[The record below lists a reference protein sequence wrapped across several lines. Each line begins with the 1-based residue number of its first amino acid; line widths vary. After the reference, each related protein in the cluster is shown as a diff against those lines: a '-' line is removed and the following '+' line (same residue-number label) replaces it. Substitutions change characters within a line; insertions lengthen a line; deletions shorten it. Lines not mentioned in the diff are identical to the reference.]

1 MPSIAKKKILCS
13 MIIALCLKKKKKKRI
28 WCKDWL
34 KKRSTF
40 GSTAT
45 ILHEL
50 QSSEEHD
57 FRNYL
62 RMSVST
68 FYLLLSKVEPYIVKK
83 DTVMRNSITAE
94 ARLEATLRF
103 LASGSTYS
111 ELQYSTRISKQSLS
125 RIIPETCRAIY
136 EVLKADYLQV
146 SESVR
151 NILRVNNVVTL

>member
-1 MPSIAKKKILCS
+1 M
-13 MIIALCLKKKKKKRI
+13 
-28 WCKDWL
+28 
-34 KKRSTF
+34 F